1 MYYANPYF
9 PDTHAQTAVR
19 PAVEAPLPAGRPDAT
34 AALPRP
40 PLPAGGLPARRLTPS
55 AIAAQGLIAT
65 AAAALRTN
73 FGGGTPTM
81 FPSLA
86 GKSGMSNG
94 GGGATTTQKTNTRPT
109 RIR

>member
-1 MYYANPYF
+1 MYYANPY
-9 PDTHAQTAVR
+9 AQAAVR
-19 PAVEAPLPAGRPDAT
+19 PAVEVPLPTGRPDAT

-40 PLPAGGLPARRLTPS
+40 PLPAGGPPARRLPPR